1 MFADFTIELT
11 STNIVKITLWI
22 LIAFSAITWGII
34 FFKSWVF
41 WAVDRANRT
50 YAAAFWAASDLGE
63 AAQVGQDKSAMGRI
77 AGAGFH
83 VLKDVNSNASRPL
96 ELSGDIQSILERS
109 LRQQISK
116 ERKVLEQGLALLA
129 SVGSTAPF
137 VGLFGT
143 VWGIMH
149 ALEGISKAKSASLD
163 VVAGP
168 IGEALIATAI
178 GIAVAVPA
186 VIAYNFFLRRNK
198 VIWAFL
204 DDFATDFVHL
214 ALKTSFIIKR
224 PAGAAAEEPAAAA
237 ALKKPVAA
245 LHRDSA
251 HAKGAHA

>member
-1 MFADFTIELT
+1 MPSF
-11 STNIVKITLWI
+11 STAAIVDGTLWT
-22 LIAFSAITWGII
+22 LGAFSVVTWGLI
-34 FFKSWVF
+34 FIKGIQHFRVSYFNNKFNKVF
-41 WAVDRANRT
+41 WR
-50 YAAAFWAASDLGE
+50 ASDLH
-63 AAQVGQDKSAMGRI
+63 AASELT
-77 AGAGFH
+77 GFSGPAAR
-83 VLKDVNSNASRPL
+83 VASSGFSTLRDADGGTTIHDL
-96 ELSGDIQSILERS
+96 EHTGDRQELLDRR
-109 LRQQISK
+109 LRQQMQK
-116 ERKVLEQGLALLA
+116 ERGALESGLAVLA
-129 SVGSTAPF
+129 TIGSTAPF

-149 ALEGISKAKSASLD
+149 ALQDISKSGSASLD

-224 PAGAAAEEPAAAA
+224 PANRPAEEPSAVPQG
-237 ALKKPVAA
+237 KKPVSSLAD
-245 LHRDSA
+245 LHRDPA